1 MCTLQSFEN
10 FNSSGRGVEDEFLNE
25 DALFASKSQGAK
37 DLGLYHKQ
45 PAPHKCKSA
54 GAHVVF
60 ALSR

>member
-1 MCTLQSFEN
+1 M
-10 FNSSGRGVEDEFLNE
+10 EDEFLNK

-60 ALSR
+60 ALSRYDFSVP